1 MNPVLKVQSEPRYFI
16 EFTDEQMA
24 ELGIENGDK
33 FTIEEKDG
41 AILLKK
47 YEKVEIDLE
56 AFSKDDLI
64 QLIKISVEKDISVN
78 QVIIDTLSELI
89 K

>member
-1 MNPVLKVQSEPRYFI
+1 
-16 EFTDEQMA
+16 MA